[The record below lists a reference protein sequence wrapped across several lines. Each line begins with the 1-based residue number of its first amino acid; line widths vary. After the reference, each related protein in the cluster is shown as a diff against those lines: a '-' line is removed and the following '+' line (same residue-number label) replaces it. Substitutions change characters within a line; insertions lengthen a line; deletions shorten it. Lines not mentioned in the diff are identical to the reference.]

1 VVELERCRQST
12 FNSSQNAGKFAPC
25 PTVILEA
32 HFLSHIKYMQYPI
45 IKTYY
50 DRLKKDSLE
59 ADVDAMWNNILHL
72 YFTIQK
78 NYGVEQESRPLKAIS
93 KRTDFTVRYV
103 KKGVSKKIIII
114 EVQRV
119 AYEAQSSVWAEAV
132 EQLTDYMTLVRTEQK
147 DDIALY
153 AIVTVGHYS
162 RFYLFTPGENHLTD
176 YPGTNGKFFEFKN
189 DEAQIER
196 LLNELVT
203 KTSS

>member
-1 VVELERCRQST
+1 
-12 FNSSQNAGKFAPC
+12 
-25 PTVILEA
+25 
-32 HFLSHIKYMQYPI
+32 MQYPV

-78 NYGVEQESRPLKAIS
+78 NYGVEQESRPLKAVS

-103 KKGVSKKIIII
+103 KNGIPKKIIVI
-114 EVQRV
+114 EDKRV
-119 AYEAQSSVWAEAV
+119 AYETQSLAWADAV
-132 EQLTDYMTLVRTEQK
+132 IQLTGYLKLVRSEQSEN
-147 DDIALY
+147 DILY

-162 RFYLFTPGENHLTD
+162 RFYLFAPDDDQVTD
-176 YPGTNGKFFEFKN
+176 YPGTNGKAFEFKK
-189 DEAQIER
+189 DEAQIES